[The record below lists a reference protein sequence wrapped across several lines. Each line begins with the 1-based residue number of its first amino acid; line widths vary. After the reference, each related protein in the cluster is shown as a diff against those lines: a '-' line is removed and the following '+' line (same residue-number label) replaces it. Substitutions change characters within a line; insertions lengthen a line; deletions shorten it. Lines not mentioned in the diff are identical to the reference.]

1 MVFGNVAASSAF
13 IHENTNRKGFT
24 RAISTPAAKFRK
36 TGETLDYV
44 AAANV
49 TTGEIIVTCG
59 LVCLAQRDIPAGTAG
74 ALTILHRGEVVEI
87 TTDEA
92 IGATDAG
99 TAVYV
104 VPASG
109 IVTKDADDGEDTPT
123 AYTLL
128 GWTAKAVGADDLT
141 FEVVCA

>member
-1 MVFGNVAASSAF
+1 M
-13 IHENTNRKGFT
+13 
-24 RAISTPAAKFRK
+24 AISKTSAVFRK
-36 TGETLDYV
+36 TGDTLDFTPGEDV
-44 AAANV
+44 AE
-49 TTGEIIVTCG
+49 GKIIVERG
-59 LVCLAQRDIPAGTAG
+59 FVCLAQRAISAGVSG
-74 ALTILHRGEVVEI
+74 ALKILQRGEVVEI

-92 IGATDAG
+92 IGETDAG

>member
-1 MVFGNVAASSAF
+1 MQ
-13 IHENTNRKGFT
+13 HKQKGFT
-24 RAISTPAAKFRK
+24 MAISKTSAIFRK
-36 TGETLDYV
+36 TGRTLDFTPGADV
-44 AAANV
+44 AE
-49 TTGEIIVTCG
+49 GGIIVTCG
-59 LVCLAQRDIPAGTAG
+59 LVCLAQRAIPAGTAG
-74 ALTILHRGEVVEI
+74 ALTVLQRGEVVEI
-87 TTDEA
+87 STDEA

-104 VPASG
+104 TPAG
-109 IVTKDADDGEDTPT
+109 LVTKDADDGEDTPT